1 MNKTFSIL
9 ITICLLV
16 AFEGCAQSGNSEA
29 KKTTYHKITAAEA
42 KKIMDENPKA
52 LLLDVRTEAEYK
64 EVHIPGAILLPVSD
78 IGVKAAEM
86 LPDKNA
92 LILVYCRSGRRA
104 TSAAILLVSMGYTN
118 IYDFGGIIDWS
129 YKTEKGQ

>member
-1 MNKTFSIL
+1 MNKTISIL
-9 ITICLLV
+9 ITICLLA
-16 AFEGCAQSGNSEA
+16 AFEGCAQSGKHDS
-29 KKTTYHKITAAEA
+29 KTEYHKISAAEA

-78 IGVKAAEM
+78 IEAKAAIM

-104 TSAAILLVSMGYTN
+104 TSASLLLVAKGYTN
-118 IYDFGGIIDWS
+118 VYDFGGIIDWP
-129 YKTEKGQ
+129 YQTEKGE